1 MKAVVD
7 TSVLIAL
14 EGLSYI
20 ELIARLFDTIIVVN
34 SVIDEITGSKIYS
47 AVEEMQRAGSVKREE
62 SSNRELLDTLSLE
75 LGKGEA
81 ETIAVASK
89 CDDGIVLLDDL
100 RARKRARSLG
110 LRVTG
115 TLGLL
120 RTMIDK
126 DLINNDPFELC
137 DKLLQQGFWI
147 KRDQCNEVLGRAH
160 S

>member
-14 EGLSYI
+14 EGLSY
-20 ELIARLFDTIIVVN
+20 LAMLARLFDTVLVVN
-34 SVIDEITGSKIYS
+34 SVIDELVGSKIYS

-62 SSNRELLDTLSLE
+62 SSNRELLNTLSLE

-81 ETIAVASK
+81 ETIAVASE
-89 CDDGIVLLDDL
+89 CDADIVLLDDI

-126 DLINNDPFELC
+126 DMINLDPVELC
-137 DKLLQQGFWI
+137 DKLIEQGFWI
-147 KRDQCNEVLGRAH
+147 KRELCNEVLGRAH